1 MASCRDQG
9 LGLEGN
15 MIGSFQ
21 QVLRDGDPV
30 HLFVSFERPETP
42 DTLQNIERAIFV
54 KIHGPF
60 YI

>member
-1 MASCRDQG
+1 
-9 LGLEGN
+9 